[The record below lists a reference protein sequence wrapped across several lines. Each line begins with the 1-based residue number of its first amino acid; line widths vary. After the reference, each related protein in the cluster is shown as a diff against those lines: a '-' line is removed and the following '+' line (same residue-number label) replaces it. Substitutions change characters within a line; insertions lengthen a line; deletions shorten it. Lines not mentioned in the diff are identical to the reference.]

1 MVQFVAEIYI
11 STVLRC
17 QLRFRFGLVLWE
29 DRNWIGI
36 RMEIR
41 SVPDPNPPDPH
52 VIGPPG
58 SVSTS
63 QRYGSGS
70 FYQQAKI
77 VRKNSD
83 SYCFVTSFGL
93 FIFEK

>member
-1 MVQFVAEIYI
+1 
-11 STVLRC
+11 
-17 QLRFRFGLVLWE
+17 
-29 DRNWIGI
+29 
-36 RMEIR
+36 MEIR
-41 SVPDPNPPDPH
+41 SVSDPNPPDPH

-70 FYQQAKI
+70 GSFNQQAKI
-77 VRKNSD
+77 VRTNSD